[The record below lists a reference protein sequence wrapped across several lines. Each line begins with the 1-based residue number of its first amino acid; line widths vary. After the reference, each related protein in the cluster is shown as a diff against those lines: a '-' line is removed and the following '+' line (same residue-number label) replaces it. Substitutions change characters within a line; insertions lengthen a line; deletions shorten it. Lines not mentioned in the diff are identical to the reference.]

1 MTIGIIPNTTKCEVN
16 EIIERI
22 ISEIVKSGL
31 DYVLCDSVLNINAGQ
46 LDKIDKQKF
55 VPVDKLGTMSDM
67 VVSIGGDGTMLNTAF
82 NVRNVGT
89 PILGVN
95 FGKLGF
101 LAEFDV
107 ESFSEFL
114 SDVKINNYIVE
125 ERIALNGTGTGIV
138 EPLYAINDLV
148 IDKGSWSKMIELNVY
163 IDDEYVSTF
172 SADGIIVATPTGSTG
187 YSLSTGG
194 PIVNPQADVI
204 TLSPISP
211 HTLTMRPLVVSSKH
225 KITIKVNSQHDTIQ
239 VSSDGQRVNFI
250 KPPAVINIEKS
261 DKSVKLV
268 HSKKNNYFETL
279 RKKLFWGLD
288 VRQPNNS

>member
-1 MTIGIIPNTTKCEVN
+1 MIIGIIPNITKSEVN

-22 ISEIVKSGL
+22 VSEIINNGL
-31 DYVLCDSVLNINAGQ
+31 DYVLSDSILNTSAD
-46 LDKIDKQKF
+46 LLKKFDSSKI
-55 VPVDKLGTMSDM
+55 VTLEKLSSISDM
-67 VVSIGGDGTMLNTAF
+67 VVSIGGDGTMLNTAYS
-82 NVRNVGT
+82 VRGSGT

-101 LAEFDV
+101 LAEFDI
-107 ESFSEFL
+107 ESFSEFMC
-114 SDVKINNYIVE
+114 DVKTSNYIVE
-125 ERIALNGTGTGIV
+125 ERVALIGTSAGIS
-138 EPLYAINDLV
+138 ESLYAINDLV
-148 IDKGSWSKMIELNVY
+148 IDKGSWSKMIELTVFV
-163 IDDEYVSTF
+163 DDEYVTTF
-172 SADGIIVATPTGSTG
+172 SADGIIIATPTGSTG

-204 TLSPISP
+204 TLSPIAP
-211 HTLTMRPLVVSSKH
+211 HTLTMRPLVISDKQ

-250 KPPAVINIEKS
+250 KPPATICIVKS
-261 DKSVKLV
+261 DKPVKLV

-288 VRQPNNS
+288 IRQPNNS

>member
-1 MTIGIIPNTTKCEVN
+1 MIIGIIPNITKSEVN

-22 ISEIVKSGL
+22 VSEIINNGL
-31 DYVLCDSVLNINAGQ
+31 DYVLSDSILNTSAD
-46 LDKIDKQKF
+46 LLKKFDSSKI
-55 VPVDKLGTMSDM
+55 VTLEKLSSISDM
-67 VVSIGGDGTMLNTAF
+67 VVSIGGDGTMLNTAYS
-82 NVRNVGT
+82 VRGSGT

-101 LAEFDV
+101 LAEFDI
-107 ESFSEFL
+107 ESFSEFMC
-114 SDVKINNYIVE
+114 DVKTNNYIVE
-125 ERIALNGTGTGIV
+125 ERVALIGTSAGIS
-138 EPLYAINDLV
+138 ESLYAINDLV
-148 IDKGSWSKMIELNVY
+148 IDKGSWSKMIELTVFV
-163 IDDEYVSTF
+163 DDEYVTTF

-204 TLSPISP
+204 TLSPIAP
-211 HTLTMRPLVVSSKH
+211 HTLTMRPLVISDRQ
-225 KITIKVNSQHDTIQ
+225 KITIKVNSQYDTIQ

-250 KPPAVINIEKS
+250 KPPATIYIEKS
-261 DKSVKLV
+261 DKPVKLV

-288 VRQPNNS
+288 IRQPNNS